1 MRQGIIEF
9 AINRPK
15 LTIAL
20 LLVVTGLFG
29 AQFPKVKT
37 DTDPKHMLPATSDVR
52 VYNDQVEAQF
62 ELHADVL
69 VLGIVNEQG
78 VFNRETLARV
88 ARITEKVLELPGV
101 VARDVI
107 SFTTADN
114 VQAEG
119 FNLYARPLMAEPPR
133 TDAEVQALRQTV
145 MDNPLF
151 VGRLV
156 SADETATAIYVPL
169 EKGANGKAIA
179 DQLRKIV
186 RAETGN
192 SETRQLGN
200 SETRPDSPVSQLPNA
215 PIASADRFYVA
226 GDPVARDTFG
236 AEMFKQMGLFSPLA
250 GMVMFLALWLMFRN
264 LTLVM
269 SNMGVAMMA
278 IIWAMGGTIGLGIPI
293 HIMSSMSPVF
303 LMAISTD
310 SVHIFNEFYFRFKE
324 LRDKRRAIRET
335 LRAVARPLIYT
346 DLTTAAGFAALAT
359 GHIIPVKVFGLL
371 VAFGTLVILLTSFTL
386 VPAVLML
393 IPEAKLA
400 RLTVREDLAESRL
413 SRWLWRLGE
422 VSLYRRRAVV
432 GVGLALLALAAVGIS
447 RIRVNNNMVAWFK
460 PHSEVRQADTELN
473 RRLGGTATSYL
484 VAVGDQEGAM
494 QQPET
499 LRYLEGLQQDLEQS
513 PLVGKATSLAD
524 VVKRINRVLHEDDP
538 AQEVLPDTK
547 EAIAQ
552 YLLLFSMAAK
562 PRDLNNFVDYPFRQA
577 NVYLQL
583 KTWDA
588 DAMQQVLERV
598 KAYQAN
604 HPLPGVTFKPA
615 GIAYFNKVWNDEV
628 LWGMLHGFL
637 WSAVLVGG
645 LMCLAFRSLRWGLVA
660 ILPLLFTVALSYGFI
675 GFIGKDFD
683 MPISVLSTLTLGLAT
698 DFAIH
703 FVGRFRQRREE
714 NPEVDGA
721 LLWTV
726 ARPGKGIVRNAVL
739 FALGFFVM
747 VFAAL
752 TPYVTVGL
760 FMAAIMLVSGLTTL
774 LYLPAL
780 VKLWQ
785 RWLVADKVTR

>member
-1 MRQGIIEF
+1 VSYRVVEL
-9 AINRPK
+9 AINHPK
-15 LTIAL
+15 ATLGV
-20 LLVVTGLFG
+20 LVLVTWLFA

-62 ELHADVL
+62 ALHADVL
-69 VLGIVNEQG
+69 VLGVVNEGG

-88 ARITEKVLELPGV
+88 HRLTERVLEMPGV
-101 VARDVI
+101 VAEDVI
-107 SFTTADN
+107 SFATADD
-114 VQAEG
+114 VRAEG
-119 FNLYARPLMAEPPR
+119 VNLYAQPLMAKAPQ
-133 TDAEVQALRQTV
+133 TDAAVQALRHAV
-145 MDNPLF
+145 MGNPLF

-156 SADETATAIYVPL
+156 GADETATAIYVPL
-169 EKGANGKAIA
+169 QKGANGKTVS
-179 DQLRKIV
+179 DRLRTLV
-186 RAETGN
+186 REVAGE
-192 SETRQLGN
+192 
-200 SETRPDSPVSQLPNA
+200 A
-215 PIASADRFYVA
+215 PSGDRFYVA

-250 GMVMFLALWLMFRN
+250 GMVMFVALWLMFRN

-324 LRDKRRAIRET
+324 RGDKRRAIRET
-335 LRAVARPLIYT
+335 MRAVARPLIYT

-400 RLTVREDLAESRL
+400 RLTVSEDLTESRL

-422 VSLYRRRAVV
+422 VSVRRRGLVV
-432 GVGLALLALAAVGIS
+432 GVGVGLLALSAVGIS

-460 PHSEVRQADTELN
+460 PRSEIRRADTELN
-473 RRLGGTATSYL
+473 RRLGGTATAYL
-484 VAVGDQEGAM
+484 VAAGQKDGDM
-494 QQPET
+494 QRPEVQ
-499 LRYLEGLQQDLEQS
+499 RYLEGLGRYLEQS
-513 PLVGKATSLAD
+513 RVVGKATSVAD
-524 VVKRINRVLHEDDP
+524 LVKRVSRVLHEDNP
-538 AQEVLPDTK
+538 AHEVLPDTK
-547 EAIAQ
+547 QAVAQ

-562 PRDLNNFVDYPFRQA
+562 PRDLNNFVDLPFRQA
-577 NVYLQL
+577 NLWLQL

-588 DAMQQVLERV
+588 DAMQEVLARAQ
-598 KAYQAN
+598 AYQAR
-604 HPLPGVTFKPA
+604 HPLPGVRFRPA

-628 LWGMLHGFL
+628 LWGMLYGFL

-660 ILPLLFTVALSYGFI
+660 VLPLLFTVAVSYGFI

-698 DFAIH
+698 DFAVH
-703 FVGRFRQRREE
+703 FIGRFRQRRAELGG
-714 NPEVDGA
+714 NPPLDEV

-726 ARPGKGIVRNAVL
+726 ARPGKGIVRNAIL
-739 FALGFFVM
+739 FALGFSVM
-747 VFAAL
+747 MFAAL
-752 TPYVTVGL
+752 TPYITVGL
-760 FMAAIMLVSGLTTL
+760 FMAAIMLLCGLTTL

-780 VKLWQ
+780 VKLWE
-785 RWLVADKVTR
+785 RWLLPEAPRGQPEARAQPLSKEERE

>member
-1 MRQGIIEF
+1 MSYRVVEL
-9 AINRPK
+9 AIDHPK
-15 LTIAL
+15 ATLGV
-20 LLVVTGLFG
+20 LVLVTGLFA
-29 AQFPKVKT
+29 AQFPKVRT
-37 DTDPKHMLPATSDVR
+37 DTDPKHMLPATSEVR
-52 VYNDQVEAQF
+52 VYNDRVESQF
-62 ELHADVL
+62 ALHADVL
-69 VLGIVNEQG
+69 VLGIVNEGG

-88 ARITEKVLELPGV
+88 HRLTERVLEMPGV
-101 VARDVI
+101 VAEDVI
-107 SFTTADN
+107 SFATADD
-114 VQAEG
+114 VRAEG
-119 FNLYARPLMAEPPR
+119 VNLYSQPLMAKAPQ
-133 TDAEVQALRQTV
+133 TDVAVQALRRAV

-156 SADETATAIYVPL
+156 GADETATAIYVPL
-169 EKGANGKAIA
+169 QKGANGKAVA
-179 DQLRKIV
+179 DRLRQIV
-186 RAETGN
+186 REVTGDAAG
-192 SETRQLGN
+192 S
-200 SETRPDSPVSQLPNA
+200 
-215 PIASADRFYVA
+215 DRFYVA

-250 GMVMFLALWLMFRN
+250 GMVMFVALWLMFRN

-324 LRDKRRAIRET
+324 RGDKRRAILET
-335 LRAVARPLIYT
+335 MRAVSRPLIYT

-371 VAFGTLVILLTSFTL
+371 VAFGALVILLTSFTL

-400 RLTVREDLAESRL
+400 RLTLGEDVAESRL

-422 VSLYRRRAVV
+422 VSIRRRGLVV
-432 GVGLALLALAAVGIS
+432 GVGVGLLALSAVGIS

-460 PHSEVRQADTELN
+460 PHSEIRQADTELN
-473 RRLGGTATSYL
+473 RRLGGTATAYL
-484 VAVGDQEGAM
+484 VAVGQHDGDM
-494 QQPET
+494 QRPEV
-499 LRYLEGLQQDLEQS
+499 LRYLEGLGRYLEQS
-513 PLVGKATSLAD
+513 PVVGKATSVAD
-524 VVKRINRVLHEDDP
+524 LVKRVSRVLHEDNP
-538 AQEVLPDTK
+538 AHEVLPDTK
-547 EAIAQ
+547 QAVAQ

-562 PRDLNNFVDYPFRQA
+562 PRDLNNFVDLPFRQA
-577 NVYLQL
+577 NLWLQL

-588 DAMQQVLERV
+588 DAMQLVLARV
-598 KAYQAN
+598 KAYQAA

-660 ILPLLFTVALSYGFI
+660 VLPLLFTVAVSYGFL

-698 DFAIH
+698 DFAVH
-703 FVGRFRQRREE
+703 FVGRFRQRRDETL
-714 NPEVDGA
+714 EVDES

-760 FMAAIMLVSGLTTL
+760 FMAAIMLLSGVTTL

-785 RWLVADKVTR
+785 RWLLPEAPRGQPAAIAQPLGKEDNR